1 MPSIKQLKY
10 AIKIV
15 ELGSINEASKQLFI
29 TQPTL
34 SNSIKELEKELN
46 IQIFRRSIKGVSL
59 TDDGTEFLAYARQI
73 VDQVDL
79 MEMKYK
85 NKTERRQH
93 FSVSGQH
100 YAFAVHA
107 FVELVRH
114 YDENEYEFTL
124 RETETH
130 NILEDVSTFRSEIGV
145 IFLNDFNQQV
155 LEKVFKEKSL
165 EFIPL
170 FEASPHVFIGK
181 NNPLASYQQ
190 LTLEDLE
197 DYPYLSY
204 EQGEV
209 NSFYF
214 SEEILSTQFHKK
226 SLKVSDRA
234 SMFNLMIGLNGYT
247 VSSGVISRELNDEKI
262 IAIPLKVD
270 STMTIG
276 WLKNQNSQLSP
287 LAIEYLGYLKSHIEE
302 YGFDVSPHSYFS
314 IR

>member
-10 AIKIV
+10 VIKIV

-124 RETETH
+124 RETETN
-130 NILEDVSTFRSEIGV
+130 NILDDVSSFRSEIGV

-155 LEKVFKEKSL
+155 LEKVFKEKSI
-165 EFIPL
+165 EFSPL

-181 NNPLASYQQ
+181 NSPLASYKE
-190 LTLEDLE
+190 LTLDDLE

-204 EQGEV
+204 EQGEG

-214 SEEILSTQFHKK
+214 SEEILSTQYHKK
-226 SLKVSDRA
+226 SIRVSDRA

-247 VSSGVISRELNDEKI
+247 ISSGVISTELNDEKI
-262 IAIPLKVD
+262 IAIPLNVETKMIV
-270 STMTIG
+270 G

-287 LAIEYLGYLKSHIEE
+287 LATEYLGYLKSHIKE
-302 YGFDVSPHSYFS
+302 YGFSVFPQKY
-314 IR
+314 IK